1 MLNVVHIEL
10 KDLNR
15 KDFDSWFVGLL
26 LKYDKISLS
35 DQDPAIEKFKHFML
49 NISSNTVEV
58 LSMNWTKMQN
68 DTNDDDLVALEIFDG
83 ILWTE
88 EQYDR
93 LAANESVAVHMIE
106 RSIHQRRQDPSVA
119 LPFSDKVLLKA
130 EEAIL
135 LGKAVRCHQ
144 SSEHP
149 VDMVLQCPFKAT
161 DLNTFIETHKEK
173 AVPLVRRHTC
183 PIHVVKHAYEIAKNL
198 PDKEAIPI
206 LFAIL
211 ENETDNVSL
220 KGLRVKIVNEHNYD
234 LLLHCVGQQ
243 KKDYYYEIVSNCAK
257 AHGLSLKVEE
267 N

>member
-26 LKYDKISLS
+26 IKYDKISLS
-35 DQDPAIEKFKHFML
+35 DQDTAINKFHEFMR
-49 NISSNTVEV
+49 NISSNTIEV
-58 LSMNWTKMQN
+58 LSMNWSKMQN
-68 DTNDDDLVALEIFDG
+68 DTNDDDLVALGIFDD
-83 ILWTE
+83 IAWTE

-93 LAANESVAVHMIE
+93 LATNESVAVHLME
-106 RSIHQRRQDPSVA
+106 RSIYQKRTDPSKA
-119 LPFSDKVLLKA
+119 LPFSTKVLLKV
-130 EEAIL
+130 EESIL
-135 LGKAVRCHQ
+135 LGKAVSCHQ

-161 DLNTFIETHKEK
+161 DLTAFIETHKEK
-173 AVPLVRRHTC
+173 AVPIVRRHTC
-183 PIHVVKHAYEIAKNL
+183 PLPVVKHSYQIAKSL

-211 ENETDNVSL
+211 ENESNHHGL
-220 KGLRVKIVNEHNYD
+220 KDLRMEIVNEHNYD
-234 LLLHCVGQQ
+234 LLAHCVGQQ

-257 AHGLSLKVEE
+257 AHGLSLKVEG
-267 N
+267 